1 QRGAVDEQ
9 PARGARRRRRRHH
22 AGARGRGQRHRRRA
36 QGVRCRPL
44 GDAGHTG
51 AGVARD
57 RAETGLVRTLDQ
69 IPPHATRKS
78 CRALGV
84 LPSLLLGVGVWHRT
98 PLSLIETLLRRTG
111 RKTLWEENAC
121 PATFSPPARGRCWK
135 SRSIARRSETPPPTP
150 WRSN

>member
-1 QRGAVDEQ
+1 
-9 PARGARRRRRRHH
+9 
-22 AGARGRGQRHRRRA
+22 
-36 QGVRCRPL
+36 
-44 GDAGHTG
+44 G

-84 LPSLLLGVGVWHRT
+84 LPSPTSPGLPGFGHFKICRKRASPQPAGGGVWHRK
-98 PLSLIETLLRRTG
+98 PLSLSETLLRRAS
-111 RKTLWEENAC
+111 RKTLWEEHAC
-121 PATFSPPARGRCWK
+121 PAIFSPPARGRCWK

-150 WRSN
+150 WRLN

>member
-1 QRGAVDEQ
+1 
-9 PARGARRRRRRHH
+9 RHH

-36 QGVRCRPL
+36 QGLRRQTP
-44 GDAGHTG
+44 GHAGHAG

-57 RAETGLVRTLDQ
+57 RAETGLVRTLE
-69 IPPHATRKS
+69 KS
-78 CRALGV
+78 AEPDFGWGGV
-84 LPSLLLGVGVWHRT
+84 GVGVWHRK

-111 RKTLWEENAC
+111 RETLWEENAC

-135 SRSIARRSETPPPTP
+135 SRSIGRRSETPPPTP